1 MDPFPLIS
9 NIISPAQV
17 VDPTCYLGSTAPL
30 PIELKYFE
38 AYLNDE
44 QEVELEWATSTEI
57 DTEYFEIIR
66 QQNNE
71 EIVVARV
78 EAKGDSTTTQVYD
91 AIDEKPLTG
100 ISYYKLRSV
109 DLDGAEQ
116 NSDWHAIE
124 IKEVEIE
131 HIKIYPNPAIYDFNL
146 VLTTSKSRNAN
157 LEMFD
162 LSGKMVRSQ
171 ALNIEEGFNK
181 FTVEVANLPVGQY
194 VVKVQSDGL
203 DLAPMQV
210 LVSR

>member
-1 MDPFPLIS
+1 MDPFPLIL

-30 PIELKYFE
+30 PIELKYFD
-38 AYLNDE
+38 AFLNEE
-44 QEVELEWATSTEI
+44 QEVELELATSSEI
-57 DTEYFEIIR
+57 DTKNFEIIR
-66 QQNNE
+66 QQDGDE
-71 EIVVARV
+71 TVITRV
-78 EAKGDSTTTQVYD
+78 DAKGDSMTTQVYD

-157 LEMFD
+157 FRN
-162 LSGKMVRSQ
+162 V
-171 ALNIEEGFNK
+171 
-181 FTVEVANLPVGQY
+181 
-194 VVKVQSDGL
+194 
-203 DLAPMQV
+203 
-210 LVSR
+210 

>member
-1 MDPFPLIS
+1 M
-9 NIISPAQV
+9 

-30 PIELKYFE
+30 PIELKYFD
-38 AYLNDE
+38 AFLNEE
-44 QEVELEWATSTEI
+44 QEVELELATSSEI
-57 DTEYFEIIR
+57 DTKNFEIIR
-66 QQNNE
+66 QQDGDE
-71 EIVVARV
+71 TVITRV
-78 EAKGDSTTTQVYD
+78 DAKGDSMTTQVYD

-157 LEMFD
+157 FRN
-162 LSGKMVRSQ
+162 V
-171 ALNIEEGFNK
+171 
-181 FTVEVANLPVGQY
+181 
-194 VVKVQSDGL
+194 
-203 DLAPMQV
+203 
-210 LVSR
+210 